1 MRPLLLALWGWLGC
15 IALSGCHGRAYR
27 DLYAENMAAE
37 IRDLED
43 QLYEYDHQYKLLEQE
58 LEVLRQQNQ
67 VLKAATP
74 PKRSLLAPLGMS
86 DGRSEP
92 RPDELP
98 IKPEPMLQTP
108 ARQADSILEPGPAP
122 QSSSPST
129 PSPSSSNSDELPPPS
144 RPQVAPPADAQQNP
158 PSQSAPATP
167 KFPRPQDQA
176 PRDNDFDLEELLPPT
191 IDPGVAT
198 PPPLPPLSLRVDG
211 SPLAPEDN
219 LEMNLARIEIPTQR
233 VSAVLAAGG
242 TADASVSDSVKAGLS
257 LGAADKPAE
266 TRVIEL
272 AFHPALSR
280 AINMDERP
288 GPDGLYLVLQP
299 KNELGQMV
307 PTSAELMV
315 FALDPSREGEQA
327 KIGRWEFNAADVQ
340 QKLQPIGSEQ
350 GIHLR
355 LPWTGDAPAA
365 DRVIVFAL
373 YKFTNGRQV
382 MGEKEISLS
391 ENASLK
397 TVWAPRAD
405 NSDSR
410 TAASTAAPSGLGS
423 SANSVS
429 QASFQAPP
437 TASKTSSA
445 SAPPANK
452 LPTATIHSNPLVRPA
467 AGSST
472 RQPPPLP

>member
-1 MRPLLLALWGWLGC
+1 MRPFTLALLGWLGC
-15 IALSGCHGRAYR
+15 IALSGCQGRAYR

-74 PKRSLLAPLGMS
+74 PKRSLLAPFGKNDS
-86 DGRSEP
+86 QSES
-92 RPDELP
+92 RPHDLP
-98 IKPEPMLQTP
+98 NKPEPMLETP
-108 ARQADSILEPGPAP
+108 SREPDSILESGPKP
-122 QSSSPST
+122 QPADPSRFSPST
-129 PSPSSSNSDELPPPS
+129 QPPSSSNSDELPTPS
-144 RPQVAPPADAQQNP
+144 RPRATPPADRPQETPRQPQQP
-158 PSQSAPATP
+158 TLPSAP
-167 KFPRPQDQA
+167 KFPSSENNGRPDS
-176 PRDNDFDLEELLPPT
+176 DFDLEELLPPT

-198 PPPLPPLSLRVDG
+198 PPPLPPLSLRADG
-211 SPLAPEDN
+211 SPVAPEDN
-219 LEMNLARIEIPTQR
+219 LEMNLARIEIPTQQ
-233 VSAVLAAGG
+233 VSAVLS
-242 TADASVSDSVKAGLS
+242 ADNSAVQSGLS
-257 LGAADKPAE
+257 SSVADQPTD

-299 KNELGQMV
+299 KNEQGQMV
-307 PTSAELMV
+307 PASAELMV
-315 FALDPSREGEQA
+315 FALDPAREGDQA
-327 KIGRWEFNAADVQ
+327 KIGRWEFTAAEVQ
-340 QKLQPIGSEQ
+340 QKFQPIGSEQ

-355 LPWTGDAPAA
+355 LPWTGDKPTA

-382 MGEKEISLS
+382 MGEKEIYLS
-391 ENASLK
+391 DDGNMKA
-397 TVWAPRAD
+397 VWAPRAAKD
-405 NSDSR
+405 DSR
-410 TAASTAAPSGLGS
+410 TAS
-423 SANSVS
+423 SAPGIKTSGTQTKSVS
-429 QASFQAPP
+429 QASFQSSQTSTKLP
-437 TASKTSSA
+437 TAST
-445 SAPPANK
+445 

-467 AGSST
+467 GGSST

>member
-58 LEVLRQQNQ
+58 LEVLRHQNQ

-74 PKRSLLAPLGMS
+74 AKRSLLAPFSKS
-86 DGRSEP
+86 DSQPES
-92 RPDELP
+92 RPQELP
-98 IKPEPMLQTP
+98 NKPEPMLESPAREPSSILEQGPAAQPSNPSRQTP
-108 ARQADSILEPGPAP
+108 AP
-122 QSSSPST
+122 
-129 PSPSSSNSDELPPPS
+129 SNSDELPPPS
-144 RPQVAPPADAQQNP
+144 GPQVAPQADP
-158 PSQSAPATP
+158 PQKSSSQPAPATP

-176 PRDNDFDLEELLPPT
+176 PRDRDSDFDLEELLPPT

-219 LEMNLARIEIPTQR
+219 LEMNLARIDIPTQR

-242 TADASVSDSVKAGLS
+242 TADNPLDGAG
-257 LGAADKPAE
+257 DKP
-266 TRVIEL
+266 TDSRVIEL

-280 AINMDERP
+280 AIDMDGRP
-288 GPDGLYLVLQP
+288 DPDGLYLVLQP

-307 PTSAELMV
+307 PTSAELLV

-327 KIGRWEFNAADVQ
+327 KIGRWEFTAAEVQ

-355 LPWTGDAPAA
+355 LPWTGEAPAA

-382 MGEKEISLS
+382 MGEKEIYLA
-391 ENASLK
+391 ENASSK

-405 NSDSR
+405 KVDSR
-410 TAASTAAPSGLGS
+410 TAASTTTPAELGS

-429 QASFQAPP
+429 QASFQASP
-437 TASKTSSA
+437 TSTKTSST